1 MTSGS
6 SEKLTLSSWL
16 KALLLSPGILFL
28 FVYLAIYLSTTI
40 YLNLDF
46 KKNLLHNLSIPGN
59 TPYHIS
65 IGSIN
70 AGFVMDSVI
79 LHEIELSP
87 ATPTG
92 LHGSGGKPVTIPKLR
107 VTCPGLEK
115 LLFTPGM
122 VNASTRKLCSGIL
135 DAAKQHQ

>member
-6 SEKLTLSSWL
+6 SEKLSLFSWL

-46 KKNLLHNLSIPGN
+46 KKNLLNSFSIPEN
-59 TPYHIS
+59 NPYRIT

-79 LHEIELSP
+79 LHEVELSP
-87 ATPTG
+87 AEPSCIDGTG
-92 LHGSGGKPVTIPKLR
+92 EKTITISTLR

-115 LLFTPGM
+115 LLFNPGM
-122 VNASTRKLCSGIL
+122 VKTSTGTLYNGIL
-135 DAAKQHQ
+135 KAAKQRQ